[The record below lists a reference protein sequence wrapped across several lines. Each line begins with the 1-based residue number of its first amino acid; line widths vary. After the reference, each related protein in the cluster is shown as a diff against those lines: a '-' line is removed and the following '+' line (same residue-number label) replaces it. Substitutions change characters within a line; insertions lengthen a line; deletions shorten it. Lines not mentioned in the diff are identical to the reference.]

1 MIPLKICGI
10 TNINDAL
17 AAINNGANAIGFIFA
32 KDSPRKISI
41 KKAKEITKIV
51 GNKTSKV
58 GVFVNDKKDFIQEAI
73 ETIPLNM
80 IQLHGDEEPSF
91 CNLFNIPVIK
101 AIQIEN
107 NESINKADKYNV
119 NAILCDS
126 YKKKI
131 YGGTG
136 ISFDWNRLLKK
147 KNKMPIILSGGINIK
162 NVLNGINKVNPIAI
176 DVNSGVETS
185 PGKKSHIKLKNFYNK
200 INKTRNTGFSFE

>member
-126 YKKKI
+126 YKKKNLW
-131 YGGTG
+131 GN
-136 ISFDWNRLLKK
+136 WN
-147 KNKMPIILSGGINIK
+147 
-162 NVLNGINKVNPIAI
+162 
-176 DVNSGVETS
+176 
-185 PGKKSHIKLKNFYNK
+185 F
-200 INKTRNTGFSFE
+200 F